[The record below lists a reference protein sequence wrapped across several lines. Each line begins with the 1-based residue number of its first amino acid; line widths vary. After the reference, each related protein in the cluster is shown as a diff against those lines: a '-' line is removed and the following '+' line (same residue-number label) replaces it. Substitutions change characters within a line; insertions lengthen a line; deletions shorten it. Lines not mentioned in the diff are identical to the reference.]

1 MVMYRGRGRRH
12 GYGRPGRRVRGYYR
26 ARSRTPGPIPGC
38 LLPLALVIAVGIRR
52 AQRSRNPWVAGPL
65 WDSPPRHSLPRMGSP
80 SRNDRPGDVMLLG
93 HDRRRAGSVSARW
106 RATAS
111 GPGRA

>member
-38 LLPLALVIAVGIRR
+38 LLPLVLFIAVSVRLVRR
-52 AQRSRNPWVAGPL
+52 LRDPDVAG
-65 WDSPPRHSLPRMGSP
+65 
-80 SRNDRPGDVMLLG
+80 
-93 HDRRRAGSVSARW
+93 RR
-106 RATAS
+106 
-111 GPGRA
+111 